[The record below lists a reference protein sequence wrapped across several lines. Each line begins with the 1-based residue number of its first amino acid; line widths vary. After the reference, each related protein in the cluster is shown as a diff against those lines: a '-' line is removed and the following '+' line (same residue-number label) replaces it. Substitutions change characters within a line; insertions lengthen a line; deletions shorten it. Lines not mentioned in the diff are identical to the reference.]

1 VAAIAVPTE
10 QPQEIMKMR
19 LTAMTALATA
29 FTLGTA
35 GAEPLKR
42 GDTIPDVTVQTVEG
56 KTLQLKKLVAEKPTV
71 LIFYRG
77 GWCPFCT
84 KHLSALVEIQDDLKT
99 AGVQMLAISIDQPS
113 KLKQT
118 PDYDKLGY
126 KLLSDADAK
135 AAEAF
140 GLVFTVPDD
149 LVAKYKDEYK
159 IDLEAASGRTH
170 HKLPHPAVYVVS
182 PGGTIEFDYVN
193 QDYKVRLE
201 PQKILEAAQDAAK

>member
-1 VAAIAVPTE
+1 
-10 QPQEIMKMR
+10 MK
-19 LTAMTALATA
+19 LTLLTALATA
-29 FTLGTA
+29 LTLCTA
-35 GAEPLKR
+35 AAEPLKK
-42 GDTIPDVTVQTVEG
+42 GDVIPDVTVQTLDG
-56 KTLQLKKLVAEKPTV
+56 NTLHLKKLVAEKPTV

-77 GWCPFCT
+77 GWCPFCN
-84 KHLSALVEIQDDLKT
+84 KHLSALVDIQDDLQA
-99 AGVQMLAISIDQPS
+99 AGMQMLAISIDQPS
-113 KLKQT
+113 KLKET
-118 PDYDKLGY
+118 PGYDQLGY
-126 KLLSDADAK
+126 TLLSDSDAK

-149 LVAKYKDEYK
+149 LVAKYKDEYH

-182 PGGTIEFDYVN
+182 EEGTIQFDYVN